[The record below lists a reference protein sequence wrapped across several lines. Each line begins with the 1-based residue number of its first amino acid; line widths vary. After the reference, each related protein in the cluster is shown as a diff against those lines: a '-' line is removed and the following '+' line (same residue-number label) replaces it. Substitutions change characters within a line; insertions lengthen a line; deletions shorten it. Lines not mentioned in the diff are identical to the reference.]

1 MKNII
6 LKSIQI
12 LITLT
17 AILAVSCSAE
27 DGTDGVMGIPGIQGE
42 QGLPGTNGE
51 DGINGT
57 NGINGEDGTDG
68 EDGNANVIISD
79 WVEPTDDS
87 YTLNNARV
95 KSLELADRVSA
106 EVRLEGAF
114 LVYYDNDIEIS
125 LLPKSSFFSGAVTKT
140 VETRINHATRSL
152 TISINKYNSDITARE
167 YLWDPNGAPYSKGVR
182 FRYVFIPGETSSKK
196 DSPNFK
202 KMSYESV
209 MNYFDRAL

>member
-1 MKNII
+1 MKNTIVNVK
-6 LKSIQI
+6 LF
-12 LITLT
+12 LMALGTVFVL
-17 AILAVSCSAE
+17 SCSAE
-27 DGTDGVMGIPGIQGE
+27 DGADGTMGANGAQGE
-42 QGLPGTNGE
+42 QGLPGTDGE
-51 DGINGT
+51 DGTNGT
-57 NGINGEDGTDG
+57 NGIDGEDGTDG
-68 EDGNANVIISD
+68 EDGNANVIVSD

-125 LLPKSSFFSGAVTKT
+125 LLPKTLFFSGAVTKT
-140 VETRINHATRSL
+140 VETRINHATRTL
-152 TISINKYNSDITARE
+152 TVSINKYNSDITARE
-167 YLWDPNGAPYSKGVR
+167 YLWDPNGAPYSRGVR